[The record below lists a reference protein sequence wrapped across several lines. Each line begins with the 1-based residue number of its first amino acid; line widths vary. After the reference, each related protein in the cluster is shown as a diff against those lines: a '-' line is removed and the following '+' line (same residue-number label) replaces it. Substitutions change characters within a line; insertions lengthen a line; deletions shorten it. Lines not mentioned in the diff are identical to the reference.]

1 MTNSQILPQ
10 SPGQGPKF
18 GLQARSKPHRQS
30 VAYCKCLN
38 IEASKDNGQWL
49 MGVSSMGSLR
59 LYNGGGRH
67 RIGGLSVCI
76 TLSILTTEL
85 SHHVRLFV
93 CLFVCLYLCV
103 CICVFAWRTM
113 VNGYIKHWGDGLSVY
128 NGGGNHRIGPLLA
141 LQNQTWLFLIWLL
154 LIESTNCLSLSW
166 NWKIIKNPE
175 TWISTVSVFNTKE
188 KVVWASFHT
197 TQV

>member
-1 MTNSQILPQ
+1 MTNSHILPQ
-10 SPGQGPKF
+10 SFFGRESRPG
-18 GLQARSKPHRQS
+18 SKVWTPSKTQTQS
-30 VAYCKCLN
+30 VGYCKCLN

-93 CLFVCLYLCV
+93 CVFVSVCLYLCV
-103 CICVFAWRTM
+103 CVKD
-113 VNGYIKHWGDGLSVY
+113 NGQRVH
-128 NGGGNHRIGPLLA
+128 
-141 LQNQTWLFLIWLL
+141 
-154 LIESTNCLSLSW
+154 
-166 NWKIIKNPE
+166 
-175 TWISTVSVFNTKE
+175 
-188 KVVWASFHT
+188 
-197 TQV
+197 